1 MPLPIALQEQHQI
14 PLRLSKSHLH
24 YVEKFIDV
32 LTIFVKPDTGFWQL
46 LYFSVN
52 CFHLTLNYFLK
63 KKNLKHPKLFW
74 MYKLKNYVL
83 SGNLT
88 VLISGDWILCCG
100 RRVTLIPSWC
110 SWWAPSI
117 TSNTEPHYKPE
128 PAALSAGECWWHTVY
143 AQQPCV
149 LQ

>member
-63 KKNLKHPKLFW
+63 KKNLKTPQTLLNVQVKKLCIIWEFDSP
-74 MYKLKNYVL
+74 YF
-83 SGNLT
+83 
-88 VLISGDWILCCG
+88 
-100 RRVTLIPSWC
+100 R
-110 SWWAPSI
+110 
-117 TSNTEPHYKPE
+117 
-128 PAALSAGECWWHTVY
+128 
-143 AQQPCV
+143 
-149 LQ
+149 